1 MSTPQE
7 KPTGRVIFQPS
18 HRLPNARNKN
28 RNRKDINR
36 VIIESTHHPARQ
48 STKAHAEH
56 LHEVT
61 CSFRS
66 GAYKSSQSPGFHRR
80 QRHRNSYKSSSADK
94 TQIRS
99 SHIPR
104 YLGPG
109 VEGQSKPLFARCP
122 GLVAAGHCRA
132 CCVDHCRGLAAAG
145 LWLACCGV
153 DHSLGRGV
161 GLLEGPDKGCCWR
174 LGS

>member
-1 MSTPQE
+1 MPETKRKRKRHQQSHHRIHTSSS
-7 KPTGRVIFQPS
+7 PS
-18 HRLPNARNKN
+18 
-28 RNRKDINR
+28 
-36 VIIESTHHPARQ
+36 
-48 STKAHAEH
+48 EH
-56 LHEVT
+56 KCSRGTSHEVM
-61 CSFRS
+61 RS
-66 GAYKSSQSPGFHRR
+66 GACKSSQIPGFHRR

-104 YLGPG
+104 YLGPE

-153 DHSLGRGV
+153 DHSLGHGV
-161 GLLEGPDKGCCWR
+161 GLLERPETGCCWQ